1 MINRK
6 PQRMSKRTLVTSALP
21 YANGPLHLGH
31 LAGAYLPADIYV
43 RYQRLMGKDIVWVCG
58 SDEHGA
64 AITIRAKKEGI
75 SPQAIIDKYHSLNKK
90 TFAKLGISFDYY
102 HRTSAPLHHETSQG
116 IFKKLYEKGDEFEV
130 REEEQYYDPK
140 FDQFLADR
148 YITGTCPRCSFEAAF
163 GDQCENCG
171 ADLSPKE
178 LINPKST
185 LSGSTPELRTTKH
198 WYFKLDKHENW
209 LREWIKDG
217 VLDGEQHHDPKKWK
231 NHVLGQCLSWL
242 DDGLR
247 PRAITRDL
255 DWGIKVPLEEAAGK
269 VLYVWFDAPI
279 GYISS
284 TRQWAKENGK
294 NWEDYW
300 KSSDSELIH
309 FIGKDNIVFHCIVFP
324 AMLKAHGE
332 YNLPINVPANQFLNF
347 EGQKFSKSRGWGI
360 EQHVYLEEFKDF
372 PNKEDALRYALI
384 RNMPENRDSDFKWDE
399 FIDFHD
405 KELADNLGNF
415 INRVIVLTNKYFD
428 GRIPEPS
435 AEASQALAPALEIL
449 QRYQVSIEAFN
460 FKSAVQHLMELS
472 SYGNT
477 YLQEAAP
484 WKLFKDNPE
493 DTRIADTMY
502 NGLQI
507 VTLLSV
513 LCEPFVPFIAP
524 KIRTLL
530 GLEAAQ
536 NGDLKL
542 LAEQLEKGAALL
554 PSGKKIGE
562 PTVLFPKINDRKDQ
576 SRLEIV
582 NRQKEKLEK
591 IMAAEKGPEREPVKA
606 EIQFDD
612 FVKLDFRTATIME
625 AEKVK
630 KADKLLKLTLDMGL
644 ETRTVVSGIAEHYQP
659 EAIIGQQVV
668 VVANLAPRKLR
679 GILSQGMILMAENDE
694 GKLVFVSPSE
704 PFGNGFTVR

>member
-1 MINRK
+1 
-6 PQRMSKRTLVTSALP
+6 
-21 YANGPLHLGH
+21 
-31 LAGAYLPADIYV
+31 
-43 RYQRLMGKDIVWVCG
+43 
-58 SDEHGA
+58 
-64 AITIRAKKEGI
+64 
-75 SPQAIIDKYHSLNKK
+75 
-90 TFAKLGISFDYY
+90 
-102 HRTSAPLHHETSQG
+102 
-116 IFKKLYEKGDEFEV
+116 
-130 REEEQYYDPK
+130 
-140 FDQFLADR
+140 
-148 YITGTCPRCSFEAAF
+148 
-163 GDQCENCG
+163 
-171 ADLSPKE
+171 
-178 LINPKST
+178 
-185 LSGSTPELRTTKH
+185 
-198 WYFKLDKHENW
+198 
-209 LREWIKDG
+209 
-217 VLDGEQHHDPKKWK
+217 
-231 NHVLGQCLSWL
+231 
-242 DDGLR
+242 
-247 PRAITRDL
+247 
-255 DWGIKVPLEEAAGK
+255 
-269 VLYVWFDAPI
+269 
-279 GYISS
+279 
-284 TRQWAKENGK
+284 
-294 NWEDYW
+294 
-300 KSSDSELIH
+300 
-309 FIGKDNIVFHCIVFP
+309 
-324 AMLKAHGE
+324 
-332 YNLPINVPANQFLNF
+332 
-347 EGQKFSKSRGWGI
+347 
-360 EQHVYLEEFKDF
+360 
-372 PNKEDALRYALI
+372 
-384 RNMPENRDSDFKWDE
+384 
-399 FIDFHD
+399 
-405 KELADNLGNF
+405 
-415 INRVIVLTNKYFD
+415 
-428 GRIPEPS
+428 
-435 AEASQALAPALEIL
+435 
-449 QRYQVSIEAFN
+449 
-460 FKSAVQHLMELS
+460 MELS

-668 VVANLAPRKLR
+668 VVANLASRKLR